1 MPARLIQVFLPADAA
16 ERARHAVHGDAFTA
30 LGYWETPLADDQVLV
45 RVLVDA
51 KDTEAALD
59 LLDRHFSVLPGFR
72 VVLLPVDATLPR
84 LEEPPRAEAEG
95 SAPRAPRIGRV
106 SREELYAAVT
116 GGLEVSPV
124 YLAMVVFSATVA
136 TVGLHRDN
144 VAIVI
149 GAMVM
154 APLLGPNVALS
165 LATALGD
172 VTLARRSILVGAAGL
187 VVALGFSAAMA
198 TAFPPDPTLREIA
211 TRTHADLGD
220 VVLGLASGSAAA
232 LSFTS
237 GVPAALVGVMVA
249 VALLP
254 PTVVLGMLLGVGNLP
269 GAAGAALVL
278 LTNIICINLAGVAT
292 FLVLGVQ
299 PSGWWEARQARRA
312 ARIALGV
319 WLLLLGSLVGLI
331 VALR

>member
-1 MPARLIQVFLPADAA
+1 MAVRLIQVFLPAEAA
-16 ERARHAVHGDAFTA
+16 ESARRTVHGDTFTA

-51 KDTEAALD
+51 KDTGVALD
-59 LLDRHFSVLPGFR
+59 LLDRHFAALPGFR
-72 VVLLPVDATLPR
+72 AVLLPVDATLPR
-84 LEEPPRAEAEG
+84 IEEKPRDEAEAG
-95 SAPRAPRIGRV
+95 AARVPRIGRV

-116 GGLEVSPV
+116 DGLEVSAV
-124 YLAMVVFSATVA
+124 YLAMIVFSTTVA

-165 LATALGD
+165 LATTLGD
-172 VTLARRSILVGAAGL
+172 LPLARRSIVVGAAGL
-187 VVALGFSAAMA
+187 VVALGLSAALGSL
-198 TAFPPDPTLREIA
+198 FPPELTLREIA
-211 TRTHADLGD
+211 VRTRVDLGD

-237 GVPAALVGVMVA
+237 GVPAVLVGVMVA

-254 PTVVLGMLLGVGNLP
+254 PTVVLGMLLGAGDRT

-278 LTNIICINLAGVAT
+278 VTNIICVNLAGVAT

-312 ARIALGV
+312 ARIVLAA
-319 WLLLLGSLVGLI
+319 WLLLLASLVGAL